1 MFEVKI
7 LVDNNKLDKVLWA
20 LDGLVVGMP
29 QILPVRTEPKNA
41 TAETT
46 KAPWDKAAPTVK
58 RPYHRTKSGAKRKPI
73 ARKRGVM
80 GQPKLPFTQTV
91 PGRCAVVWKTRGVTS
106 VDHAEILAT
115 LEAIGANAGSVY
127 YVKVY
132 LEQNGV
138 FGPKQASDG
147 KFPIKYGTLNLL
159 IEQSKEEI
167 EARAEKGNG

>member
-29 QILPVRTEPKNA
+29 QILPVRTEPKKVAANGL
-41 TAETT
+41 AETT
-46 KAPWDKAAPTVK
+46 IPRPAK
-58 RPYHRTKSGAKRKPI
+58 RPYHRTKSGVKRKPL

-80 GQPKLPFTQTV
+80 GMPKLPFTQTV

-115 LEAIGANAGSVY
+115 LESIGANVGSVY

-138 FGPKQASDG
+138 FGPKQASDD